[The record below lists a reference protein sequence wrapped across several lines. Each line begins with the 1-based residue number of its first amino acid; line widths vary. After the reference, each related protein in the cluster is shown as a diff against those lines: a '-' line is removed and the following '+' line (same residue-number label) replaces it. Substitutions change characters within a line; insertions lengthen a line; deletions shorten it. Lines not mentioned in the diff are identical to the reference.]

1 MASDITC
8 LGSPNAEIKGVHSQA
23 RLTSLGVWIAGWLEP
38 EEKGKVWGE
47 ERSLG

>member
-23 RLTSLGVWIAGWLEP
+23 RLTSLGLWTAWWLEP
-38 EEKGKVWGE
+38 DEKGKVWGE